1 MSSKD
6 RKKKKIPQP
15 RPWYTKYKGY
25 QFVENILRESKK
37 QLLNVAGVLD
47 SIQRIDRSGLLVG
60 EIQQLEEVDTTVRGN
75 VPEIVK
81 MYTDLGNTLKEFIAV
96 KRDIDD
102 LDFKPQV
109 DAAML
114 FLDKLMTNVVTPVVN
129 AEEIIDA
136 AIARTKVEETV
147 NEHQ

>member
-60 EIQQLEEVDTTVRGN
+60 EIQQLEEVDTVVRGN

-81 MYTDLGNTLKEFIAV
+81 MYSDLGNTLKEFIAV

-114 FLDKLMTNVVTPVVN
+114 FLDKLMNDIVTPVVN

>member
-60 EIQQLEEVDTTVRGN
+60 EIQQLEEVDTVVRGN

-81 MYTDLGNTLKEFIAV
+81 MYSDLGNTLKEFIAV

-114 FLDKLMTNVVTPVVN
+114 FLDKLMNDIVTPVVN
-129 AEEIIDA
+129 AEDIIDA

>member
-25 QFVENILRESKK
+25 QFVECNLRESKQ
-37 QLLNVAGVLD
+37 QLLKVAAVLEN
-47 SIQRIDRSGLLVG
+47 IRCIDRSGLLVG
-60 EIQQLEEVDTTVRGN
+60 EIQQLEEVDTVVRGN
-75 VPEIVK
+75 VPEIIK
-81 MYTDLGNTLKEFIAV
+81 MYSDLGNTLKEFIAV
-96 KRDIDD
+96 KRELDD
-102 LDFKPQV
+102 LDFRPQV
-109 DAAML
+109 DAAL
-114 FLDKLMTNVVTPVVN
+114 AFLDKLMNDIVAPVAS
-129 AEEIIDA
+129 AEAIIDG

>member
-1 MSSKD
+1 MSSKN

-37 QLLNVAGVLD
+37 QLLNVASVLD
-47 SIQRIDRSGLLVG
+47 SIQRIDRYGLLVG
-60 EIQQLEEVDTTVRGN
+60 EIQQLKEVDTVVRGN

-81 MYTDLGNTLKEFIAV
+81 MYSDLGNTLKEFIAV

-114 FLDKLMTNVVTPVVN
+114 FLDKLMNDIVTPVVN